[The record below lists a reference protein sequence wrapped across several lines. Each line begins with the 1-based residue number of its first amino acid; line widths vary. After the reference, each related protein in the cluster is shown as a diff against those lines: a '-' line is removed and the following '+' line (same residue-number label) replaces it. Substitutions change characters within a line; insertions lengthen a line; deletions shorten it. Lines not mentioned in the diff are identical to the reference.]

1 MMNDFQLNIYV
12 AALGSFI
19 FSYFLNQLSIKFSK
33 NLFFS
38 KNKDEIRLSHKNI
51 PPVGGVAISFVFLIF
66 VRLLGKVDDEFLY
79 VAFFAVLISVMGVL
93 DDFFNL
99 SWKLKLIFQIVFV
112 FFPIYHLQVFFNI
125 ENVINLNL
133 NNNLNIIFSIF
144 WIVLIINSI
153 NFIDNMDGLAVVI
166 STSIGLQILIFSR
179 LTMQYK
185 ITDISILL
193 IFSVLGFFIFNF
205 PPAKIY
211 LGDSGSLFIGFCLG
225 FLSIFFIWNQSE
237 LNIISFALNPIF
249 LFFTIPLLDFAIVLE
264 HRLSNGKSPF
274 KGGTDHISHRLINLG
289 YSQTKVLIIF
299 FIYSIFCFLIIYLNY
314 YLSNVWQIVA
324 VSVYLIQIVFFF
336 RYLRKLE
343 PLQNF

>member
-1 MMNDFQLNIYV
+1 MNDFQLNIY
-12 AALGSFI
+12 AAAVGCFILSF
-19 FSYFLNQLSIKFSK
+19 FFNKLSINLSK

-38 KNKDEIRLSHKNI
+38 KNSDEIRLSHKNI
-51 PPVGGVAISFVFLIF
+51 PPLGGVAISIVFLIF

-79 VAFFAVLISVMGVL
+79 VAIFAVLISLMGVL
-93 DDFFNL
+93 DDFYNL
-99 SWKLKLIFQIVFV
+99 NWKTKLILQFTFV
-112 FFPIYHLQVFFNI
+112 FFPIYHLQLFFNI
-125 ENVINLNL
+125 ENVISLNL
-133 NNNLNIIFSIF
+133 NNYLNIIFSIL

-179 LTMQYK
+179 ITSQYK

-193 IFSVLGFFIFNF
+193 IFSILGFFIFNF

-225 FLSIFFIWNQSE
+225 FLSIFFIWNQSD
-237 LNIISFALNPIF
+237 LNVISLTLNPIF
-249 LFFTIPLLDFAIVLE
+249 LFFTIPLLDFAIVLD

-274 KGGTDHISHRLINLG
+274 IGGTDHISHRLINLG
-289 YSQTKVLIIF
+289 FSQTKILISF
-299 FIYSIFCFLIIYLNY
+299 FIYSILCFLIIFLNY
-314 YLSNVWQIVA
+314 YLSNFWQIMTITIYFVQL
-324 VSVYLIQIVFFF
+324 VIFF
-336 RYLRKLE
+336 RFLKKLE

>member
-1 MMNDFQLNIYV
+1 MMNDFQLNIY
-12 AALGSFI
+12 AAAVGCFILSF
-19 FSYFLNQLSIKFSK
+19 FFNKLSINLSK

-38 KNKDEIRLSHKNI
+38 KNSDEIRLSHKNI
-51 PPVGGVAISFVFLIF
+51 PPLGGVAISIVFLIF

-79 VAFFAVLISVMGVL
+79 VAIFAVLISLMGVL
-93 DDFFNL
+93 DDFYNL
-99 SWKLKLIFQIVFV
+99 NWKTKLILQFTFV
-112 FFPIYHLQVFFNI
+112 FFPIYHLQLFFNI
-125 ENVINLNL
+125 ENVISLNL
-133 NNNLNIIFSIF
+133 NNYLNIIFSIL

-179 LTMQYK
+179 ITSQYK

-193 IFSVLGFFIFNF
+193 IFSILGFFIFNF

-225 FLSIFFIWNQSE
+225 FLSIFFIWNQSD
-237 LNIISFALNPIF
+237 LNVISLTLNPIF
-249 LFFTIPLLDFAIVLE
+249 LFFTIPLLDFAIVLD

-274 KGGTDHISHRLINLG
+274 IGGTDHISHRLINLG
-289 YSQTKVLIIF
+289 FSQTKILISF
-299 FIYSIFCFLIIYLNY
+299 FIYSILCFLIIFLNY
-314 YLSNVWQIVA
+314 YLSNFWQIMTITIYFVQL
-324 VSVYLIQIVFFF
+324 VIFF
-336 RYLRKLE
+336 RFLKKLE